1 VMEKLRKNTN
11 VEQRMKTDVFS
22 ITVKAPSPHSA
33 QIIANNITDKF
44 RQTRI
49 DQQKQTIRYSF
60 EFVDQNLEDIKTKL
74 EDAEN
79 RLSQFK
85 ATHNIMDLQGS
96 SEDLVR
102 FISDLEAEK
111 LSTDLQL
118 TEYRN
123 KLSEIRSEM
132 NEKDYFDQSF
142 LGASGNDL
150 GNSPFAAMMK
160 QLSELELK
168 RFELLQKRTENH
180 PDVKNIDEQIAQA
193 KKKLADY
200 NENT

>member
-1 VMEKLRKNTN
+1 
-11 VEQRMKTDVFS
+11 
-22 ITVKAPSPHSA
+22 
-33 QIIANNITDKF
+33 
-44 RQTRI
+44 
-49 DQQKQTIRYSF
+49 
-60 EFVDQNLEDIKTKL
+60 
-74 EDAEN
+74 
-79 RLSQFK
+79 
-85 ATHNIMDLQGS
+85 
-96 SEDLVR
+96 
-102 FISDLEAEK
+102 
-111 LSTDLQL
+111 L

-200 NENT
+200 NENTVTSYQIISNSLEKKSGQLQNLLAKYEGRMRTLPKQETELAALTRERSV